1 MSVNQVAAGQTNR
14 TDSVYSQISAPEV
27 DASTARKKWLNQQ
40 IQNFLNP
47 QNTLP
52 PSYDNFAPN
61 GGDGY
66 TAFNG

>member
-1 MSVNQVAAGQTNR
+1 MSGNQVAAPQTNR
-14 TDSVYSQISAPEV
+14 TDSVYSQISALKV
-27 DASTARKKWLNQQ
+27 DATTARKNWVNQQ
-40 IQNFLNP
+40 IQNFFNT

-52 PSYDNFAPN
+52 PSYDNFVPN